1 MPRSGLAPASVTKA
15 GAGLADELGYDQ
27 LGMGVLAQRLGV
39 KTPSLYKHVDSL
51 ADLARRV
58 AVLAAT
64 ELGDAIRDAT
74 QGRSGSEA
82 LRAAAQ
88 TMRTYAEQHPG
99 RYAAIN
105 RAHPAGPNDPLVAAQ
120 HRLLDSF
127 AATLMG
133 YRLDPTTKVHALRM
147 VRSMLH
153 GFVTLD
159 AAHEFQLET
168 DVNDSFTWMTQ
179 FIDHGLKAMTPDPTP
194 SAASAHQPRPA

>member
-1 MPRSGLAPASVTKA
+1 VPRSGLAPASVTLA
-15 GAGLADELGYDQ
+15 GAGLADELGFDQ
-27 LGMGVLAQRLGV
+27 LGMGVVAQRLGV
-39 KTPSLYKHVDSL
+39 KTPSLYKHVNSL

-82 LRAAAQ
+82 LTAAAE
-88 TMRTYAEQHPG
+88 TMRTYATDHPG

-105 RAHPAGPNDPLVAAQ
+105 SAHPTGPDDPLVAARN
-120 HRLLDSF
+120 RLLDSF
-127 AATLMG
+127 AATLRG
-133 YRLDPTTKVHALRM
+133 YRLDPSEKIHALRL

-159 AAHEFQLET
+159 AANGFRLET

-179 FIDHGLKAMTPDPTP
+179 FIDHGLTAMTADPTP
-194 SAASAHQPRPA
+194 VDASNDQPQTA